1 MLLSKSLNQVGDFFF
16 SNFVAFSQFFNFNLL
31 KSMLSFLAAFFLFG
45 KYWQFGQKF
54 CGLKSMRCF
63 RCTCIYFIQKGC
75 KQFSFVRASHI
86 NAFNHENHRRALIQ
100 GRWSQG
106 EGGEFVPPPLIFF
119 RYINIPIKEGR
130 LCPFIT
136 VYTPNFSDLPT
147 VLITRPPLS
156 ISMLSY
162 KK

>member
-1 MLLSKSLNQVGDFFF
+1 MLLSKSL
-16 SNFVAFSQFFNFNLL
+16 VAFSQFFNFNLL

-106 EGGEFVPPPLIFF
+106 GRGSICPPHPPIFF

-136 VYTPNFSDLPT
+136 VYTPNFF
-147 VLITRPPLS
+147 
-156 ISMLSY
+156 
-162 KK
+162 

>member
-1 MLLSKSLNQVGDFFF
+1 MFSVFIQNLNLEYLVIKVQVFWKKAQKIWKLVLMLLSKSLKQVGDFF

-100 GRWSQG
+100 GRWS
-106 EGGEFVPPPLIFF
+106 
-119 RYINIPIKEGR
+119 
-130 LCPFIT
+130 
-136 VYTPNFSDLPT
+136 
-147 VLITRPPLS
+147 
-156 ISMLSY
+156 
-162 KK
+162 